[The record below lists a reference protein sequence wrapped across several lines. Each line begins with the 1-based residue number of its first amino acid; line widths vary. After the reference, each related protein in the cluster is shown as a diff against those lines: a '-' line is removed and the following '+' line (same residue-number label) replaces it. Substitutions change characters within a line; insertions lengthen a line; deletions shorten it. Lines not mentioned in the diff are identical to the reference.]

1 MVAQAKQYVA
11 QHFAEDI
18 SLNQIA
24 KQVCLSPAYF
34 STLFKAETGCSFIKY
49 LQRVRMEHAKKML
62 KSTKIRISD
71 IAQAVGYHD
80 LKFFNKV
87 FLTETT
93 VTPSEYRKY
102 YS

>member
-1 MVAQAKQYVA
+1 
-11 QHFAEDI
+11 
-18 SLNQIA
+18 
-24 KQVCLSPAYF
+24 
-34 STLFKAETGCSFIKY
+34 
-49 LQRVRMEHAKKML
+49 ML